1 MFTIEVGIERYSV
14 TGIEALDARRRLCL
28 PDGNSLC
35 ASLTPVETEVSEAF
49 ARVYF
54 KKSATR
60 CRQNVPVSLLV
71 PSDVEEDGITVD
83 GPPWMQLRS
92 SLAGDRIRELFLA
105 GRNEELKN
113 LVLQLETELKALKK

>member
-14 TGIEALDARRRLCL
+14 TGLEALDARRKLCL

-54 KKSATR
+54 KKHEAR

-71 PSDVEEDGITVD
+71 PTDVQEFQATTG
-83 GPPWMQLRS
+83 GPPWMQFRNLS
-92 SLAGDRIRELFLA
+92 GDRIRELFLA